1 MNFGIHQNS
10 SCPGLLPV
18 QCDTEASEPRK
29 RAATDDS
36 PLVVA
41 DSPTRNEQVVRVETP
56 GARHLH
62 RDAAHDED
70 GVLGRLRQVKNL
82 PELGLNDRDRV
93 DLVHQHIV
101 LGNPSHPVT
110 REDRNDVVT
119 AVNNLHLVRG
129 EVYDPHFPPFKGER
143 A

>member
-1 MNFGIHQNS
+1 MNFSKYQNP

-18 QCDTEASEPRK
+18 QCGTEASEPRE
-29 RAATDDS
+29 RAAADD
-36 PLVVA
+36 PTLVVA
-41 DSPTRNEQVVRVETP
+41 DSPARSEQVIRRTTL
-56 GARHLH
+56 GARCLH
-62 RDAAHDED
+62 RDTTHDEN
-70 GVLGRLRQVKNL
+70 GALGRLRQAKDF

-93 DLVHQHIV
+93 DLVHQHIM
-101 LGNPSHPVT
+101 LGSPSHPVT

>member
-41 DSPTRNEQVVRVETP
+41 DSPARSEQVVRRAAL
-56 GARHLH
+56 GLRCLH
-62 RDAAHDED
+62 RDTTHDIGD
-70 GVLGRLRQVKNL
+70 DLGRLRQAKNL

-110 REDRNDVVT
+110 REDRNDVVA